1 MKIRFCTKLITI
13 ILVVIFFTNLI
24 FLANVKGRDNTTYI
38 VSTNY
43 YIGSY
48 ANDLLSKMP
57 FWYRNIG
64 YNVTTHSDPSISEFW
79 EKLYADVQILN
90 GHGQPGYY
98 FTKNTGLIVGNGIDA
113 TENGNK
119 MHLFGT
125 NDVHWDADTD
135 LVIYLAC
142 YTAQDLENGL
152 ARKTMDRGAE
162 NVIGWRR
169 RIWADDANEWANYF
183 SASIAAGIGVYD
195 AVCKA
200 NSQSFPGTEDAEHS
214 IKDNVVFNHGNANM
228 KLGKFKGK
236 SQAKVSNIK
245 FNNVIEDERNILRNS
260 NEIIKFDSL
269 DKVIDIIKNY
279 DLDYKDEN
287 YTIQKSE
294 GMMSVNG
301 ITGEINQQEI
311 IDLHFKLGE
320 FYTNAGYVI
329 TISDGNVEAIY
340 DNTLP
345 LKNKK
350 EQLKENDFIVDT
362 SVKNKKNE
370 YIQMAKIDALQK
382 VDTSFALGYNII
394 NQKQDYYYDVK
405 TNKKY
410 ARVRS
415 VVEIDLMN
423 DKVEDYITTLFE
435 IK

>member
-1 MKIRFCTKLITI
+1 
-13 ILVVIFFTNLI
+13 
-24 FLANVKGRDNTTYI
+24 
-38 VSTNY
+38 
-43 YIGSY
+43 
-48 ANDLLSKMP
+48 
-57 FWYRNIG
+57 
-64 YNVTTHSDPSISEFW
+64 
-79 EKLYADVQILN
+79 
-90 GHGQPGYY
+90 
-98 FTKNTGLIVGNGIDA
+98 
-113 TENGNK
+113 

-183 SASIAAGIGVYD
+183 SASIAAGIGV
-195 AVCKA
+195 
-200 NSQSFPGTEDAEHS
+200 
-214 IKDNVVFNHGNANM
+214 DNVVFNHGNANM

-350 EQLKENDFIVDT
+350 EQLKENDFIVNT